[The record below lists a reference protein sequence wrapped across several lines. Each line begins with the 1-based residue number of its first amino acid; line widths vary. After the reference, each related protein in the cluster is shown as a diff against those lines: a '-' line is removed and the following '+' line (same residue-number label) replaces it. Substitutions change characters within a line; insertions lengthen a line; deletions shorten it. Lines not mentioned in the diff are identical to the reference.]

1 MYTEVLRSI
10 EGIEVFP
17 VVSLLV
23 FVTFFGV
30 MLLWTSRLKA
40 GALHEYAAMPL
51 DNDQAPRTEG
61 DARVREEA

>member
-10 EGIEVFP
+10 EGIEIFP

-23 FVTFFGV
+23 FVTVFSV
-30 MLLWTSRLKA
+30 MLLWTSRLNA
-40 GALHEYAAMPL
+40 RVLHEYAAMPL
-51 DNDQAPRTEG
+51 DDDKAPRTEG